1 MIRLRNKQTQLAN
14 INKKAHLPVLSS
26 LFLHPKLLK
35 TIGLLFIIIF
45 FILPILRLIFMSF
58 IGEGGFTLS
67 FYEEILTEERTWTV
81 LKNTMYVII
90 GSTAIASIVGVLFA
104 WIMAYTDIRG
114 KGIIQVFILLPF
126 VIPSY
131 ITSLAWVQ
139 FFGPAGFLDSV
150 LSVLPFEVPTWDLY
164 SISGII
170 FVMGIS
176 HFPLVYLFTVN
187 VLRQIPREMELAA
200 RISGASRLKSF
211 RKVVLPIAL
220 PGIVGGTFIA
230 FLGSLDNFGI
240 PAFLGTPANISVLST
255 YIYQQVIGF
264 GTSSFNRAAVLSVVL
279 GIIALIGIALQWF
292 VLRKSKRLETEKIDY
307 EPRYYLGKKK
317 LVVEGIV
324 WLFFAVT
331 SIFPLVSMVLTSF
344 LRAYGLSFTWENM
357 SLKNYSY
364 ILTSPSTTEAIW
376 TSLKLAGTTAIIG
389 IWIGTLIAYL
399 RVRKPSMF
407 MKVVEGSITI
417 PYALPGTVLALA
429 MIFAWMEPIPGWN
442 PGIYGSVAI
451 LYIAYITRFLILQVR
466 SGITAF
472 QQVDVQMEEASRIN
486 GTNGFG
492 KWKRILIPLITPG
505 VLSGAML
512 VFLSALSELTVSALL
527 YSSDSETI
535 GVSILSFQQS
545 GYSLYATAFSC
556 VIIGLI
562 LLSYIILF
570 VVQALWKRKV
580 GKNQ

>member
-1 MIRLRNKQTQLAN
+1 M
-14 INKKAHLPVLSS
+14 
-26 LFLHPKLLK
+26 LFVV
-35 TIGLLFIIIF
+35 IF
-45 FILPILRLIFMSF
+45 FIVPIIRLLFMSL
-58 IGEGGFTLS
+58 IGDEGLTFSYYETILS
-67 FYEEILTEERTWTV
+67 EARTWEV
-81 LKNTMYVII
+81 LKNTWIAMI
-90 GSTAIASIVGVLFA
+90 GSTAIASVLGILFA
-104 WIMAYTDIRG
+104 WLIAYTDIRG

-131 ITSLAWVQ
+131 VTSLAWVQ
-139 FFGPAGFLDSV
+139 FFGPAGLLDHLFSI
-150 LSVLPFEVPTWDLY
+150 TWDLY
-164 SISGII
+164 SMSGIV

-176 HFPLVYLFTVN
+176 HFPLVYLFTVH
-187 VLRQIPREMELAA
+187 VLRQIPREMEQAA
-200 RISGASRLKSF
+200 RISGASRWESF
-211 RKVVLPIAL
+211 RKVILPIAL

-264 GTSSFNRAAVLSVVL
+264 GTSSFNHAAVLSVML
-279 GIIALIGIALQWF
+279 GIIALTGIGIQWL
-292 VLRKSKRLETEKIDY
+292 VLRKSKRLETEKIDD
-307 EPRYYLGKKK
+307 EPRYFLGKKK
-317 LVVEGIV
+317 ITVEILVWG
-324 WLFFAVT
+324 FFTVT
-331 SIFPLVSMVLTSF
+331 SIFPLLSMIMTSF
-344 LRAYGLSFTWENM
+344 LNAYGLSFTWENL
-357 SLKNYSY
+357 SLKNYDY
-364 ILTSPSTTEAIW
+364 ILTSSSTTEAII
-376 TSLKLAGTTAIIG
+376 TSLKLAGTTALIG
-389 IWIGTLIAYL
+389 MVIGTLIAYL
-399 RVRKPSMF
+399 RVRKTSIW

-442 PGIYGSVAI
+442 PGIYGSAVI

-492 KWKRILIPLITPG
+492 KWKKILIPLITPG
-505 VLSGAML
+505 VLGGSML
-512 VFLSALSELTVSALL
+512 VFLSALTELTVSALL

-545 GYSLYATAFSC
+545 GYTLYATAFSS

-562 LLSYIILF
+562 VFSYLLLF

-580 GKNQ
+580 GKNK

>member
-1 MIRLRNKQTQLAN
+1 M
-14 INKKAHLPVLSS
+14 
-26 LFLHPKLLK
+26 LFVV
-35 TIGLLFIIIF
+35 IF
-45 FILPILRLIFMSF
+45 FIVPIIRLLFMSL
-58 IGEGGFTLS
+58 IGDEGLTFSYYETILS
-67 FYEEILTEERTWTV
+67 EARTWEV
-81 LKNTMYVII
+81 LKNTWIAVI
-90 GSTAIASIVGVLFA
+90 GSTAIASVLGILFA
-104 WIMAYTDIRG
+104 WLIAYTDIRG

-131 ITSLAWVQ
+131 VTSLAWVQ
-139 FFGPAGFLDSV
+139 FFGPAGLLDHLFSI
-150 LSVLPFEVPTWDLY
+150 TWDLY
-164 SISGII
+164 SMSGIV

-176 HFPLVYLFTVN
+176 HFPLVYLFTVH
-187 VLRQIPREMELAA
+187 VLRQIPREMEQAA
-200 RISGASRLKSF
+200 RISGASRWESF
-211 RKVVLPIAL
+211 RKVILPLAL

-264 GTSSFNRAAVLSVVL
+264 GTSSFNHAAVLSVML
-279 GIIALIGIALQWF
+279 GIIALTGIGIQWL
-292 VLRKSKRLETEKIDY
+292 VLRKSKRLETEKIDD
-307 EPRYYLGKKK
+307 EPRYFLGKKK
-317 LVVEGIV
+317 ITVEILVWG
-324 WLFFAVT
+324 FFTVT
-331 SIFPLVSMVLTSF
+331 SIFPLLSMIMTSF
-344 LRAYGLSFTWENM
+344 LNAYGLSFTWENL
-357 SLKNYSY
+357 SLKNYDY
-364 ILTSPSTTEAIW
+364 ILTSSSTTEAII
-376 TSLKLAGTTAIIG
+376 TSLKLAGTTALIG
-389 IWIGTLIAYL
+389 MVIGTLIAYL
-399 RVRKPSMF
+399 RVRKTSIW

-442 PGIYGSVAI
+442 PGIYGSAVI

-492 KWKRILIPLITPG
+492 KWKKILLPLITPG
-505 VLSGAML
+505 VLGGAML
-512 VFLSALSELTVSALL
+512 VFLSALTELTVSALL

-545 GYSLYATAFSC
+545 GYTLYATAFSS

-562 LLSYIILF
+562 VFSYLLLF

-580 GKNQ
+580 GKNK

>member
-1 MIRLRNKQTQLAN
+1 M
-14 INKKAHLPVLSS
+14 
-26 LFLHPKLLK
+26 LFVV
-35 TIGLLFIIIF
+35 IF
-45 FILPILRLIFMSF
+45 FIVPIIRLLFMSL
-58 IGEGGFTLS
+58 IGDEGLTFSYYETILS
-67 FYEEILTEERTWTV
+67 EARTWEV
-81 LKNTMYVII
+81 LKNTWIAVI
-90 GSTAIASIVGVLFA
+90 GSTAIASVLGILFA
-104 WIMAYTDIRG
+104 WLIAYTDIRG

-131 ITSLAWVQ
+131 VTSLAWVQ
-139 FFGPAGFLDSV
+139 FFGPAGLLDHLFSI
-150 LSVLPFEVPTWDLY
+150 TWDLY
-164 SISGII
+164 SMSGIV

-176 HFPLVYLFTVN
+176 HFPLVYLFTVH
-187 VLRQIPREMELAA
+187 VLRQIPREMEQAA
-200 RISGASRLKSF
+200 RISGASRWESF
-211 RKVVLPIAL
+211 RKVILPLAL

-264 GTSSFNRAAVLSVVL
+264 GTSSFNHAAVLSVIL
-279 GIIALIGIALQWF
+279 GIIALIGIGIQWL
-292 VLRKSKRLETEKIDY
+292 VLRKSKRLETEKIDD
-307 EPRYYLGKKK
+307 EPRYFLGKKK
-317 LVVEGIV
+317 ITVEILVWG
-324 WLFFAVT
+324 FFTVT
-331 SIFPLVSMVLTSF
+331 SIFPLLSMIMTSF
-344 LRAYGLSFTWENM
+344 LNAYGLSFTWENL
-357 SLKNYSY
+357 SLKNYDY
-364 ILTSPSTTEAIW
+364 ILTSSSTTEAII
-376 TSLKLAGTTAIIG
+376 TSLKLAGTTALIG
-389 IWIGTLIAYL
+389 MVIGTLIAYL
-399 RVRKPSMF
+399 RVRKTSIW

-442 PGIYGSVAI
+442 PGIYGSAVI

-492 KWKRILIPLITPG
+492 KWKKILIPLITPG
-505 VLSGAML
+505 VLGGSML
-512 VFLSALSELTVSALL
+512 VFLSALTELTVSALL

-545 GYSLYATAFSC
+545 GYTLYATAFSS

-562 LLSYIILF
+562 VFSYLLLF

-580 GKNQ
+580 GKNK

>member
-1 MIRLRNKQTQLAN
+1 M
-14 INKKAHLPVLSS
+14 
-26 LFLHPKLLK
+26 LFVV
-35 TIGLLFIIIF
+35 IF
-45 FILPILRLIFMSF
+45 FIVPIIRLLFMSL
-58 IGEGGFTLS
+58 IGDEGLTFSYYETILS
-67 FYEEILTEERTWTV
+67 EARTWEV
-81 LKNTMYVII
+81 LKNTWIAVI
-90 GSTAIASIVGVLFA
+90 GSTAIASVLGILFA
-104 WIMAYTDIRG
+104 WLIAYTDIRG

-131 ITSLAWVQ
+131 VTSLAWVQ
-139 FFGPAGFLDSV
+139 FFGPAGLLDHLFSI
-150 LSVLPFEVPTWDLY
+150 TWDLY
-164 SISGII
+164 SMSGIV

-176 HFPLVYLFTVN
+176 HFPLVYLFTVH
-187 VLRQIPREMELAA
+187 VLRQIPREMEQAA
-200 RISGASRLKSF
+200 RISGASRWESF
-211 RKVVLPIAL
+211 RKVILPLAL

-264 GTSSFNRAAVLSVVL
+264 GTSSFNHAAVLSVML
-279 GIIALIGIALQWF
+279 GIIALTGIGIQWL
-292 VLRKSKRLETEKIDY
+292 VLRKSKRLETEKIDD
-307 EPRYYLGKKK
+307 EPRYFLGKKK
-317 LVVEGIV
+317 ITVEILVWG
-324 WLFFAVT
+324 FFTVT
-331 SIFPLVSMVLTSF
+331 SIFPLLSMIMTSF
-344 LRAYGLSFTWENM
+344 LNAYGLSFTWENL
-357 SLKNYSY
+357 SLKNYDY
-364 ILTSPSTTEAIW
+364 ILTSSSTTEAII
-376 TSLKLAGTTAIIG
+376 TSLKLAGTTALIG
-389 IWIGTLIAYL
+389 MVIGTLIAYL
-399 RVRKPSMF
+399 RVRKTSIW

-442 PGIYGSVAI
+442 PGIYGSAVI

-492 KWKRILIPLITPG
+492 KWKKILIPLITPG
-505 VLSGAML
+505 VLGGSML
-512 VFLSALSELTVSALL
+512 VFLSALTELTVSALL

-545 GYSLYATAFSC
+545 GYTLYATAFSS

-562 LLSYIILF
+562 VFSYLLLF

-580 GKNQ
+580 GKNK

>member
-1 MIRLRNKQTQLAN
+1 MKNRQTNATN
-14 INKKAHLPVLSS
+14 HRKARSSVLSS
-26 LFLHPKLLK
+26 LFFHSTLLK
-35 TIGLLFIIIF
+35 TIGMLFVVIF
-45 FILPILRLIFMSF
+45 FIVPIIRLLFMSL
-58 IGEGGFTLS
+58 IGDEGLTFSYYESILS
-67 FYEEILTEERTWTV
+67 EARTWEV
-81 LKNTMYVII
+81 LKNTWIAVI
-90 GSTAIASIVGVLFA
+90 GSTAIASVLGILFA
-104 WIMAYTDIRG
+104 WLIAYTDIRG
-114 KGIIQVFILLPF
+114 KGIIQIFILLPF

-131 ITSLAWVQ
+131 VTSLAWVQ
-139 FFGPAGFLDSV
+139 FFGPAGLLDHLFSI
-150 LSVLPFEVPTWDLY
+150 TWDLY
-164 SISGII
+164 SMSGIV

-176 HFPLVYLFTVN
+176 HFPLVYLFTVH
-187 VLRQIPREMELAA
+187 VLRQIPREMEQAA
-200 RISGASRLKSF
+200 RISGASRWESF
-211 RKVVLPIAL
+211 RKVILPLAL

-264 GTSSFNRAAVLSVVL
+264 GTSSFNHAAVLSVML
-279 GIIALIGIALQWF
+279 GIIALTGIGIQWL
-292 VLRKSKRLETEKIDY
+292 VLRKSKRLETEQIDD

-317 LVVEGIV
+317 ITVEILVWG
-324 WLFFAVT
+324 FFTVT
-331 SIFPLVSMVLTSF
+331 SIFPLLSMIMTSF
-344 LRAYGLSFTWENM
+344 LNAYGLSFTWENL
-357 SLKNYSY
+357 SLKNYDY
-364 ILTSPSTTEAIW
+364 ILTSSSTTEAII
-376 TSLKLAGTTAIIG
+376 TSLKLAGTTALIG
-389 IWIGTLIAYL
+389 MVIGTLIAYL
-399 RVRKPSMF
+399 RVRKTSIW

-442 PGIYGSVAI
+442 PGIYGSAVI

-492 KWKRILIPLITPG
+492 KWKKILIPLITPG
-505 VLSGAML
+505 VLGGSML
-512 VFLSALSELTVSALL
+512 VFLSALTELTVSALL

-535 GVSILSFQQS
+535 GVSILSLQQS
-545 GYSLYATAFSC
+545 GYTLYATAFSS

-562 LLSYIILF
+562 VFSYLLLF

-580 GKNQ
+580 GKNK

>member
-1 MIRLRNKQTQLAN
+1 M
-14 INKKAHLPVLSS
+14 
-26 LFLHPKLLK
+26 LFVV
-35 TIGLLFIIIF
+35 IF
-45 FILPILRLIFMSF
+45 FIVPIIRLLFMSL
-58 IGEGGFTLS
+58 IGDEGLTFSYYETILS
-67 FYEEILTEERTWTV
+67 EARTWEV
-81 LKNTMYVII
+81 LKNTWIAVI
-90 GSTAIASIVGVLFA
+90 GSTAIASVLGILFA
-104 WIMAYTDIRG
+104 WLIAYTDIRG

-131 ITSLAWVQ
+131 VTSLAWVQ
-139 FFGPAGFLDSV
+139 FFGPAGLLDHLFSI
-150 LSVLPFEVPTWDLY
+150 TWDLY
-164 SISGII
+164 SMSGIV

-176 HFPLVYLFTVN
+176 HFPLVYLFTVH
-187 VLRQIPREMELAA
+187 VLRQIPREMEQAA
-200 RISGASRLKSF
+200 RISGASRWESF
-211 RKVVLPIAL
+211 RKVILPLAL

-264 GTSSFNRAAVLSVVL
+264 GTSSFNHAAVLSVML
-279 GIIALIGIALQWF
+279 GIIALTGIGIQWL
-292 VLRKSKRLETEKIDY
+292 VLRKSKRLETEKIDD
-307 EPRYYLGKKK
+307 EPRYFLGKKK
-317 LVVEGIV
+317 ITVEILVWG
-324 WLFFAVT
+324 FFTVT
-331 SIFPLVSMVLTSF
+331 SIFPLLSMIMTSF
-344 LRAYGLSFTWENM
+344 LNAYGLSFTWENL
-357 SLKNYSY
+357 SLKNYDY
-364 ILTSPSTTEAIW
+364 ILTSSSTTEAII
-376 TSLKLAGTTAIIG
+376 TSLKLAGTTALIG
-389 IWIGTLIAYL
+389 MVIGTLIAYL
-399 RVRKPSMF
+399 RVRKTSIW

-442 PGIYGSVAI
+442 PGIYGSAVI

-492 KWKRILIPLITPG
+492 KWKKILIPLITPG
-505 VLSGAML
+505 VLGGAML
-512 VFLSALSELTVSALL
+512 VFLSALTELTVSALL

-545 GYSLYATAFSC
+545 GYTLYATAFSS

-562 LLSYIILF
+562 VFSYLLLF

-580 GKNQ
+580 GKNK

>member
-1 MIRLRNKQTQLAN
+1 M
-14 INKKAHLPVLSS
+14 
-26 LFLHPKLLK
+26 LFVV
-35 TIGLLFIIIF
+35 IF
-45 FILPILRLIFMSF
+45 FIVPIIRLLFMSL
-58 IGEGGFTLS
+58 IGDEGFTFSYYETILS
-67 FYEEILTEERTWTV
+67 EARTWEV
-81 LKNTMYVII
+81 LKNTWIAMI
-90 GSTAIASIVGVLFA
+90 GSTAIASVLGILFA
-104 WIMAYTDIRG
+104 WLIAYTDIRG

-131 ITSLAWVQ
+131 VTSLAWVQ
-139 FFGPAGFLDSV
+139 FFGPAGLLDHLFSI
-150 LSVLPFEVPTWDLY
+150 TWDLY
-164 SISGII
+164 SMSGIV

-176 HFPLVYLFTVN
+176 HFPLVYLFTVH
-187 VLRQIPREMELAA
+187 VLRQIPREMEQAA
-200 RISGASRLKSF
+200 RISGASRWESF
-211 RKVVLPIAL
+211 RKVILPIAL

-264 GTSSFNRAAVLSVVL
+264 GTSSFNHAAVLSVML
-279 GIIALIGIALQWF
+279 GIIALTGIGIQWL
-292 VLRKSKRLETEKIDY
+292 VLRKSKRLETEKIDD
-307 EPRYYLGKKK
+307 EPRYFLGKKK
-317 LVVEGIV
+317 ITVEILVWG
-324 WLFFAVT
+324 FFTVT
-331 SIFPLVSMVLTSF
+331 SIFPLLSMIMTSF
-344 LRAYGLSFTWENM
+344 LNAYGLSFTWENL
-357 SLKNYSY
+357 SLKNYDY
-364 ILTSPSTTEAIW
+364 ILTSSSTTEAII
-376 TSLKLAGTTAIIG
+376 TSLKLAGTTALIG
-389 IWIGTLIAYL
+389 MVIGTLIAYL
-399 RVRKPSMF
+399 RVRKTSIW

-442 PGIYGSVAI
+442 PGIYGSAVI

-492 KWKRILIPLITPG
+492 KWKKILIPLITPG
-505 VLSGAML
+505 VLGGSML
-512 VFLSALSELTVSALL
+512 VFLSALTELTVSALL

-545 GYSLYATAFSC
+545 GYTLYATAFSS

-562 LLSYIILF
+562 VFSYLLLF

-580 GKNQ
+580 GKNK

>member
-1 MIRLRNKQTQLAN
+1 M
-14 INKKAHLPVLSS
+14 
-26 LFLHPKLLK
+26 LFVV
-35 TIGLLFIIIF
+35 IF
-45 FILPILRLIFMSF
+45 FIVPIIRLLFMSL
-58 IGEGGFTLS
+58 IGDEGLTFSYYETILS
-67 FYEEILTEERTWTV
+67 EARTWEV
-81 LKNTMYVII
+81 LKNTWIAMI
-90 GSTAIASIVGVLFA
+90 GSTAIASVLGILFA
-104 WIMAYTDIRG
+104 WLIAYTDIRG

-131 ITSLAWVQ
+131 VTSLAWVQ
-139 FFGPAGFLDSV
+139 FFGPAGLLDHLFSI
-150 LSVLPFEVPTWDLY
+150 TWDLY
-164 SISGII
+164 SMSGIV

-176 HFPLVYLFTVN
+176 HFPLVYLFTVH
-187 VLRQIPREMELAA
+187 VLRQIPREMEQAA
-200 RISGASRLKSF
+200 RISGASRWESF
-211 RKVVLPIAL
+211 RKVILPIAL

-264 GTSSFNRAAVLSVVL
+264 GTSSFNHAAVLSVML
-279 GIIALIGIALQWF
+279 GIIALTGIGIQWL
-292 VLRKSKRLETEKIDY
+292 VLRKSKRLETEKIDD
-307 EPRYYLGKKK
+307 EPRYFLGKKK
-317 LVVEGIV
+317 ITVEILVWG
-324 WLFFAVT
+324 FFTVT
-331 SIFPLVSMVLTSF
+331 SIFPLLSMIMTSF
-344 LRAYGLSFTWENM
+344 LNAYGLSFTWENL
-357 SLKNYSY
+357 SLKNYAY
-364 ILTSPSTTEAIW
+364 ILTSSSTTEAII
-376 TSLKLAGTTAIIG
+376 TSLKLAGTTALIG
-389 IWIGTLIAYL
+389 MVIGTLIAYL
-399 RVRKPSMF
+399 RVRKTSIW
-407 MKVVEGSITI
+407 MKVIEGSITI

-442 PGIYGSVAI
+442 PGIYGSAVI

-492 KWKRILIPLITPG
+492 KWKKILIPLITPG
-505 VLSGAML
+505 VLGGSML
-512 VFLSALSELTVSALL
+512 VFLSALTELTVSALL

-545 GYSLYATAFSC
+545 GYTLYATAFSS

-562 LLSYIILF
+562 VFSYLLLF

-580 GKNQ
+580 GKNK

>member
-1 MIRLRNKQTQLAN
+1 M
-14 INKKAHLPVLSS
+14 
-26 LFLHPKLLK
+26 LFVV
-35 TIGLLFIIIF
+35 IF
-45 FILPILRLIFMSF
+45 FIVPIIRLLFMSL
-58 IGEGGFTLS
+58 IGDEGLTFSYYETILS
-67 FYEEILTEERTWTV
+67 EARTWEV
-81 LKNTMYVII
+81 LKNTWIAVI
-90 GSTAIASIVGVLFA
+90 GSTAIASVLGILFA
-104 WIMAYTDIRG
+104 WLIAYTDIRG

-131 ITSLAWVQ
+131 VTSLAWVQ
-139 FFGPAGFLDSV
+139 FFGPAGLLDHLFSI
-150 LSVLPFEVPTWDLY
+150 TWDLY
-164 SISGII
+164 SMSGIV

-176 HFPLVYLFTVN
+176 HFPLVYLFTVH
-187 VLRQIPREMELAA
+187 VLRQIPREMEQAA
-200 RISGASRLKSF
+200 RISGASRWESF
-211 RKVVLPIAL
+211 RKVILPLAL

-264 GTSSFNRAAVLSVVL
+264 GTSSFNHAAVLSVML
-279 GIIALIGIALQWF
+279 GIIALIGIGIQWL
-292 VLRKSKRLETEKIDY
+292 VLRKSKRLETEKIDD
-307 EPRYYLGKKK
+307 EPRYFLGKKK
-317 LVVEGIV
+317 ITVEILVWG
-324 WLFFAVT
+324 FFTVT
-331 SIFPLVSMVLTSF
+331 SIFPLLSMIMTSF
-344 LRAYGLSFTWENM
+344 LNAYGLSFTWENL
-357 SLKNYSY
+357 SLKNYDY
-364 ILTSPSTTEAIW
+364 ILTSSSTTEAII
-376 TSLKLAGTTAIIG
+376 TSLKLAGTTALIG
-389 IWIGTLIAYL
+389 MVIGTLIAYL
-399 RVRKPSMF
+399 RVRKTSIW

-442 PGIYGSVAI
+442 PGIYGSAVI

-492 KWKRILIPLITPG
+492 KWKKILIPLITPG
-505 VLSGAML
+505 VLGGAML
-512 VFLSALSELTVSALL
+512 VFLSALTELTVSALL

-545 GYSLYATAFSC
+545 GYTLYATAFSS

-562 LLSYIILF
+562 VFSYLLLF

-580 GKNQ
+580 GKNK

>member
-1 MIRLRNKQTQLAN
+1 M
-14 INKKAHLPVLSS
+14 
-26 LFLHPKLLK
+26 LFVV
-35 TIGLLFIIIF
+35 IF
-45 FILPILRLIFMSF
+45 FIVPIIRLLFMSL
-58 IGEGGFTLS
+58 IGDEGLTFSYYETILS
-67 FYEEILTEERTWTV
+67 EARTWEV
-81 LKNTMYVII
+81 LKNTWIAVI
-90 GSTAIASIVGVLFA
+90 GSTAIASVLGILFA
-104 WIMAYTDIRG
+104 WLIAYTDIRG

-131 ITSLAWVQ
+131 VTSLAWVQ
-139 FFGPAGFLDSV
+139 FFGPAGLLDHLFSI
-150 LSVLPFEVPTWDLY
+150 TWDLY
-164 SISGII
+164 SMSGIV

-176 HFPLVYLFTVN
+176 HFPLVYLFTVH
-187 VLRQIPREMELAA
+187 VLRQIPREMEQAA
-200 RISGASRLKSF
+200 RISGASRWESF
-211 RKVVLPIAL
+211 RKVILPIAL

-264 GTSSFNRAAVLSVVL
+264 GTSSFNHAAVLSVML
-279 GIIALIGIALQWF
+279 GIIALTGIGIQWL

-307 EPRYYLGKKK
+307 EPRYFLGKKK
-317 LVVEGIV
+317 ITVEILVWG
-324 WLFFAVT
+324 FFTVT
-331 SIFPLVSMVLTSF
+331 SIFPLLSMIMTSF
-344 LRAYGLSFTWENM
+344 LNAYGLSFTWENL
-357 SLKNYSY
+357 SLKNYDY
-364 ILTSPSTTEAIW
+364 ILTSSSTTEAII
-376 TSLKLAGTTAIIG
+376 TSLKLAGTTALIG
-389 IWIGTLIAYL
+389 MVIGTLIAYL
-399 RVRKPSMF
+399 RVRKTSIW

-442 PGIYGSVAI
+442 PGIYGSAVI

-492 KWKRILIPLITPG
+492 KWKKILIPLITPG
-505 VLSGAML
+505 VLGGSML
-512 VFLSALSELTVSALL
+512 VFLSALTELTVSALL

-545 GYSLYATAFSC
+545 GYTLYATAFSS

-562 LLSYIILF
+562 VFSYLLLF

-580 GKNQ
+580 GKNK

>member
-1 MIRLRNKQTQLAN
+1 M
-14 INKKAHLPVLSS
+14 
-26 LFLHPKLLK
+26 LFVV
-35 TIGLLFIIIF
+35 IF
-45 FILPILRLIFMSF
+45 FIVPIIRLLFMSL
-58 IGEGGFTLS
+58 IGDEGFTFSYYETILS
-67 FYEEILTEERTWTV
+67 EARTWEV
-81 LKNTMYVII
+81 LKNTWIAVI
-90 GSTAIASIVGVLFA
+90 GSTAIASVLGILFA
-104 WIMAYTDIRG
+104 WLIAYTDIRG

-131 ITSLAWVQ
+131 VTSLAWVQ
-139 FFGPAGFLDSV
+139 FFGPAGLLDHLFSI
-150 LSVLPFEVPTWDLY
+150 TWDLY
-164 SISGII
+164 SMSGIV

-176 HFPLVYLFTVN
+176 HFPLVYLFTVH
-187 VLRQIPREMELAA
+187 VLRQIPREMEQAA
-200 RISGASRLKSF
+200 RISGASRWESF
-211 RKVVLPIAL
+211 RKVILPIAL

-264 GTSSFNRAAVLSVVL
+264 GTSSFNHAAVLSVML
-279 GIIALIGIALQWF
+279 GIIALTGIGIQWL

-307 EPRYYLGKKK
+307 EPRYFLGKKK
-317 LVVEGIV
+317 ITVEILVWG
-324 WLFFAVT
+324 FFTVT
-331 SIFPLVSMVLTSF
+331 SIFPLLSMIMTSF
-344 LRAYGLSFTWENM
+344 LNAYGLSFTWENL
-357 SLKNYSY
+357 SLKNYDY
-364 ILTSPSTTEAIW
+364 ILTSSSTTEAII
-376 TSLKLAGTTAIIG
+376 TSLKLAGTTALIG
-389 IWIGTLIAYL
+389 MVIGTLIAYL
-399 RVRKPSMF
+399 RVRKTSIW

-442 PGIYGSVAI
+442 PGIYGSAVI

-492 KWKRILIPLITPG
+492 KWKKILIPLITPG
-505 VLSGAML
+505 VLGGAML
-512 VFLSALSELTVSALL
+512 VFLSALTELTVSALL

-545 GYSLYATAFSC
+545 GYTLYATAFSS

-562 LLSYIILF
+562 VFSYLLLF

-580 GKNQ
+580 GKNK

>member
-1 MIRLRNKQTQLAN
+1 M
-14 INKKAHLPVLSS
+14 
-26 LFLHPKLLK
+26 LFVV
-35 TIGLLFIIIF
+35 IF
-45 FILPILRLIFMSF
+45 FIVPIIRLLFMSL
-58 IGEGGFTLS
+58 IGDEGFTFSYYETILS
-67 FYEEILTEERTWTV
+67 EARTWEV
-81 LKNTMYVII
+81 LKNTWIAMI
-90 GSTAIASIVGVLFA
+90 GSTAIASVLGILFA
-104 WIMAYTDIRG
+104 WLIAYTDIRG

-131 ITSLAWVQ
+131 VTSLAWVQ
-139 FFGPAGFLDSV
+139 FFGPAGLLDHLFSI
-150 LSVLPFEVPTWDLY
+150 TWDLY
-164 SISGII
+164 SMSGIV

-176 HFPLVYLFTVN
+176 HFPLVYLFTVH
-187 VLRQIPREMELAA
+187 VLRQIPREMEQAV
-200 RISGASRLKSF
+200 RISGASRWESF
-211 RKVVLPIAL
+211 RKVILPIAL

-264 GTSSFNRAAVLSVVL
+264 GTSSFNHAAVLSVML
-279 GIIALIGIALQWF
+279 GIIALTGIGIQWL

-307 EPRYYLGKKK
+307 EPRYFLGKKK
-317 LVVEGIV
+317 ITVEILVWG
-324 WLFFAVT
+324 FFTVT
-331 SIFPLVSMVLTSF
+331 SIFPLLSMIMTSF
-344 LRAYGLSFTWENM
+344 LNAYGLSFTWENL
-357 SLKNYSY
+357 SLKNYDY
-364 ILTSPSTTEAIW
+364 ILTSSSTTEAII
-376 TSLKLAGTTAIIG
+376 TSLKLAGTTALIG
-389 IWIGTLIAYL
+389 MVIGTLIAYL
-399 RVRKPSMF
+399 RVRKTSIW

-442 PGIYGSVAI
+442 PGIYGSAVI

-492 KWKRILIPLITPG
+492 KWKKILLPLITPG
-505 VLSGAML
+505 VLGGSML
-512 VFLSALSELTVSALL
+512 VFLSALTELTVSALL

-545 GYSLYATAFSC
+545 GYTLYATAFSS

-562 LLSYIILF
+562 VFSYLLLF

-580 GKNQ
+580 GKNK

>member
-1 MIRLRNKQTQLAN
+1 M
-14 INKKAHLPVLSS
+14 
-26 LFLHPKLLK
+26 LFVV
-35 TIGLLFIIIF
+35 IF
-45 FILPILRLIFMSF
+45 FIVPIIRLLFMSL
-58 IGEGGFTLS
+58 IGDEGLTFSYYETILS
-67 FYEEILTEERTWTV
+67 EARTWEV
-81 LKNTMYVII
+81 LKNTWIAVI
-90 GSTAIASIVGVLFA
+90 GSTAIASVLGILFA
-104 WIMAYTDIRG
+104 WLIAYTDIRG

-131 ITSLAWVQ
+131 VTSLAWVQ
-139 FFGPAGFLDSV
+139 FFGPAGLLDHLFSI
-150 LSVLPFEVPTWDLY
+150 TWDLY
-164 SISGII
+164 SMSGIV

-176 HFPLVYLFTVN
+176 HFPLVYLFTVH
-187 VLRQIPREMELAA
+187 VLRQIPREMEQAA
-200 RISGASRLKSF
+200 RISGASRWESF
-211 RKVVLPIAL
+211 RKVILPIAL

-264 GTSSFNRAAVLSVVL
+264 GTSSFNHAAVLSVML
-279 GIIALIGIALQWF
+279 GIIALTGIGIQWL

-307 EPRYYLGKKK
+307 EPRYFLGKKK
-317 LVVEGIV
+317 ITVEILVWG
-324 WLFFAVT
+324 FFTVT
-331 SIFPLVSMVLTSF
+331 SIFPLLSMIMTSF
-344 LRAYGLSFTWENM
+344 LNAYGLSFTWENL
-357 SLKNYSY
+357 SLKNYDY
-364 ILTSPSTTEAIW
+364 ILTSSSTTEAII
-376 TSLKLAGTTAIIG
+376 TSLKLAGTTALIG
-389 IWIGTLIAYL
+389 MVIGTLIAYL
-399 RVRKPSMF
+399 RVRKTSIW

-442 PGIYGSVAI
+442 PGIYGSAVI

-492 KWKRILIPLITPG
+492 KWKKILLPLITPG
-505 VLSGAML
+505 VLGGAML
-512 VFLSALSELTVSALL
+512 VFLSALTELTVSALL

-545 GYSLYATAFSC
+545 GYTLYATAFSS

-562 LLSYIILF
+562 VFSYLLLF

-580 GKNQ
+580 GKNK

>member
-1 MIRLRNKQTQLAN
+1 M
-14 INKKAHLPVLSS
+14 
-26 LFLHPKLLK
+26 LFVV
-35 TIGLLFIIIF
+35 IF
-45 FILPILRLIFMSF
+45 FIVPIIRLLFMSL
-58 IGEGGFTLS
+58 IGDEGFTFSYYETILS
-67 FYEEILTEERTWTV
+67 EARTWEV
-81 LKNTMYVII
+81 LKNTWIAVI
-90 GSTAIASIVGVLFA
+90 GSTAIASVLGILFA
-104 WIMAYTDIRG
+104 WLIAYTDIRG

-131 ITSLAWVQ
+131 VTSLAWVQ
-139 FFGPAGFLDSV
+139 FFGPAGLLDHLFSI
-150 LSVLPFEVPTWDLY
+150 TWDLY
-164 SISGII
+164 SMSGIV

-176 HFPLVYLFTVN
+176 HFPLVYLFTVH
-187 VLRQIPREMELAA
+187 VLRQIPREMEQAA
-200 RISGASRLKSF
+200 RISGASRWESF
-211 RKVVLPIAL
+211 RKVILPIAL

-264 GTSSFNRAAVLSVVL
+264 GTSSFNHAAVLSVML
-279 GIIALIGIALQWF
+279 GIIALTGIGIQWL
-292 VLRKSKRLETEKIDY
+292 VLRKSKRLETEKIDD
-307 EPRYYLGKKK
+307 EPRYFLGKKK
-317 LVVEGIV
+317 ITVEILVWG
-324 WLFFAVT
+324 FFTVT
-331 SIFPLVSMVLTSF
+331 SIFPLLSMIMTSF
-344 LRAYGLSFTWENM
+344 LNAYGLSFTWENL
-357 SLKNYSY
+357 SLKNYDY
-364 ILTSPSTTEAIW
+364 ILTSSSTTEAII
-376 TSLKLAGTTAIIG
+376 TSLKLAGTTALIG
-389 IWIGTLIAYL
+389 MVIGTLIAYL
-399 RVRKPSMF
+399 RVRKTSIW

-442 PGIYGSVAI
+442 PGIYGSAVI

-492 KWKRILIPLITPG
+492 KWKKILIPLITPG
-505 VLSGAML
+505 VLGGSML
-512 VFLSALSELTVSALL
+512 VFLSALTELTVSALL

-545 GYSLYATAFSC
+545 GYTLYATAFSS

-562 LLSYIILF
+562 VFSYLLLF

-580 GKNQ
+580 GKNK

>member
-1 MIRLRNKQTQLAN
+1 M
-14 INKKAHLPVLSS
+14 
-26 LFLHPKLLK
+26 LFVV
-35 TIGLLFIIIF
+35 IF
-45 FILPILRLIFMSF
+45 FIVPIIRLLFMSL
-58 IGEGGFTLS
+58 IGDEGLTFSYYETILS
-67 FYEEILTEERTWTV
+67 EARTWEV
-81 LKNTMYVII
+81 LKNTWIAMI
-90 GSTAIASIVGVLFA
+90 GSTAIASVLGILFA
-104 WIMAYTDIRG
+104 WLIAYTDIRG

-131 ITSLAWVQ
+131 VTSLAWVQ
-139 FFGPAGFLDSV
+139 FFGPAGLLDHLFSI
-150 LSVLPFEVPTWDLY
+150 TWDLY
-164 SISGII
+164 SMSGIV

-176 HFPLVYLFTVN
+176 HFPLVYLFTVH
-187 VLRQIPREMELAA
+187 VLRQIPREMEQAA
-200 RISGASRLKSF
+200 RISGASRWESF
-211 RKVVLPIAL
+211 RKVILPLAL

-264 GTSSFNRAAVLSVVL
+264 GTSSFNHAAVLSVML
-279 GIIALIGIALQWF
+279 GIIALIGIGIQWL
-292 VLRKSKRLETEKIDY
+292 VLRKSKRLETEKIDD
-307 EPRYYLGKKK
+307 EPRYFLGKKK
-317 LVVEGIV
+317 ITVEILVWG
-324 WLFFAVT
+324 FFTVT
-331 SIFPLVSMVLTSF
+331 SIFPLLSMIMTSF
-344 LRAYGLSFTWENM
+344 LNAYGLSFTWENL
-357 SLKNYSY
+357 SLKNYDY
-364 ILTSPSTTEAIW
+364 ILTSSSTTEAII
-376 TSLKLAGTTAIIG
+376 TSLKLAGTTALIG
-389 IWIGTLIAYL
+389 MVIGTLIAYL
-399 RVRKPSMF
+399 RVRKTSIW
-407 MKVVEGSITI
+407 MKVIEGSITI

-442 PGIYGSVAI
+442 PGIYGSAVI

-492 KWKRILIPLITPG
+492 KWKKILIPLITPG
-505 VLSGAML
+505 VLGGSML
-512 VFLSALSELTVSALL
+512 VFLSALTELTVSALL

-545 GYSLYATAFSC
+545 GYTLYATAFSS

-562 LLSYIILF
+562 VFSYLLLF

-580 GKNQ
+580 GKNK

>member
-1 MIRLRNKQTQLAN
+1 M
-14 INKKAHLPVLSS
+14 
-26 LFLHPKLLK
+26 LFVV
-35 TIGLLFIIIF
+35 IF
-45 FILPILRLIFMSF
+45 FIVPIIRLLFMSL
-58 IGEGGFTLS
+58 IGDEGFTFSYYETILS
-67 FYEEILTEERTWTV
+67 EARTWEV
-81 LKNTMYVII
+81 LKNTWIAMI
-90 GSTAIASIVGVLFA
+90 GSTAIASVLGILFA
-104 WIMAYTDIRG
+104 WLIAYTDIRG

-131 ITSLAWVQ
+131 VTSLAWVQ
-139 FFGPAGFLDSV
+139 FFGPAGLLDHLFSI
-150 LSVLPFEVPTWDLY
+150 TWDLY
-164 SISGII
+164 SMSGIV

-176 HFPLVYLFTVN
+176 HFPLVYLFTVH
-187 VLRQIPREMELAA
+187 VLRQIPREMEQAV
-200 RISGASRLKSF
+200 RISGASRWESF
-211 RKVVLPIAL
+211 RKVILPIAL

-264 GTSSFNRAAVLSVVL
+264 GTSSFNHAAVLSVML
-279 GIIALIGIALQWF
+279 GIIALTGIGIQWL

-307 EPRYYLGKKK
+307 EPRYFLGKKK
-317 LVVEGIV
+317 ITVEILVWG
-324 WLFFAVT
+324 FFTVT
-331 SIFPLVSMVLTSF
+331 SIFPLLSMIMTSF
-344 LRAYGLSFTWENM
+344 LNAYGLSFTWENL
-357 SLKNYSY
+357 SLKNYDY
-364 ILTSPSTTEAIW
+364 ILTSSSTTEAII
-376 TSLKLAGTTAIIG
+376 TSLKLAGTTALIG
-389 IWIGTLIAYL
+389 MVIGTLIAYL
-399 RVRKPSMF
+399 RVRKTSIW

-442 PGIYGSVAI
+442 PGIYGSAVI

-492 KWKRILIPLITPG
+492 KWKKILIPLITPG
-505 VLSGAML
+505 VLGGSML
-512 VFLSALSELTVSALL
+512 VFLSALTELTVSALL

-545 GYSLYATAFSC
+545 GYTLYATAFSS

-562 LLSYIILF
+562 VFSYLLLF

-580 GKNQ
+580 GKNK